1 MRRDLIIGIL
11 CSLLLHAGLGLGG
24 EINFN
29 FFAKKKVVKKD
40 EAPVIQLEM
49 PKLEPEP
56 PEPTESDTASS
67 EVASLVPPSV
77 ADVPGVVDLNSFV
90 QPVQPPPPPTAGI
103 TMTIPKSTG
112 PAATGAMTKVFDL
125 KDLDQAPVPRFKA
138 NPAYPFEMKRQGI
151 SAEVLVEFICDGN
164 GDVRDA
170 RVLGPTRLI
179 NGSFALVKRVAAPSM
194 PVCNSLSYS
203 ALLTNNLARH
213 AQLFQI
219 HIASRQCSD
228 CIRSAGRLFG
238 FC

>member
-40 EAPVIQLEM
+40 GAPVIQLEM

-170 RVLGPTRLI
+170 RVIKSENSAFDAAALDAI
-179 NGSFALVKRVAAPSM
+179 NKWKFRPGKKGGR
-194 PVCNSLSYS
+194 PVN
-203 ALLTNNLARH
+203 ARM
-213 AQLFQI
+213 QQPFVFS
-219 HIASRQCSD
+219 IAD
-228 CIRSAGRLFG
+228 E
-238 FC
+238 

>member
-11 CSLLLHAGLGLGG
+11 CSVLLHAGLGLGG

-29 FFAKKKVVKKD
+29 FFSKKKVVKKD

-56 PEPTESDTASS
+56 PEPVEGNESSS

-90 QPVQPPPPPTAGI
+90 QPVQPPPPPTAGV

-112 PAATGAMTKVFDL
+112 PTTSGGMTKVFDL
-125 KDLDQAPVPRFKA
+125 KDLDQAPVPRFRA
-138 NPAYPFEMKRQGI
+138 QPAYPFEMKRQGV
-151 SAEVLVEFICDGN
+151 SAEVLIEFICDGN

-170 RVLGPTRLI
+170 RVI
-179 NGSFALVKRVAAPSM
+179 KSENSAFDAAALDAIYKWKFRPGKKGGR
-194 PVCNSLSYS
+194 PVN
-203 ALLTNNLARH
+203 ARM
-213 AQLFQI
+213 QQPFVFS
-219 HIASRQCSD
+219 IAD
-228 CIRSAGRLFG
+228 E
-238 FC
+238 